1 MSSYESRIQR
11 CVNWN
16 TELLVELL
24 KKIVA
29 HRLAL
34 RCRGRGGRL
43 SMVATSIN
51 SSGRALAE
59 ENQKL
64 HALAAKLGQGTLV
77 VNEVANII
85 ELPKFDSRSVQ
96 AKPDNISLPKKVLD
110 QCRAYIARIASMYR
124 DNPFH
129 NFDVRVCGEDSIA
142 VSRVLF

>member
-1 MSSYESRIQR
+1 MSSYDSRIQR

-34 RCRGRGGRL
+34 RYRGRGRRFSL
-43 SMVATSIN
+43 VATSSN
-51 SSGRALAE
+51 SSGQL
-59 ENQKL
+59 Q
-64 HALAAKLGQGTLV
+64 ALAAKLGQGTLV
-77 VNEVANII
+77 VDEVANII

-96 AKPDNISLPKKVLD
+96 AKPDNVSLPEKVLD

-129 NFDVRVCGEDSIA
+129 NFDVSVCGETSIA
-142 VSRVLF
+142 VSRVPL